1 MNDVLITAETL
12 EDALSQASER
22 FAAPLEALEHEKVE
36 IDEDELLTHSTE
48 EKAVSIRVWI
58 KNEYLSERSCCLL
71 TTLLE
76 HMQHPVQVKCG
87 TIGSLIRLQIVSDDN
102 SRLIGRNGETLE
114 AIEYVLNRMLTRG
127 GVVAPPVIVDVE
139 NYRQRRVNYLERL
152 AKRLAAKAVKT
163 KEEVALHPLKASE
176 RKIIHAI
183 LSPLRGVNTFSRG
196 IDDERQVVI
205 VPDGEEVDPEL
216 LTVPPDKRRRRK
228 PPSGDARGNC

>member
-12 EDALSQASER
+12 DDALRQASER
-22 FAAPLEALEHEKVE
+22 FAAPLEALEYEKVE
-36 IDEDELLTHSTE
+36 IDEDELLTHTDE
-48 EKAVSIRVWI
+48 ELAVSIRVWI
-58 KNEYLSERSCCLL
+58 KSDYLSERSCQLL

-76 HMQHPVQVKCG
+76 HMQHSVQVNCG
-87 TIGSLIRLQIVSDDN
+87 AIGSLIRLQIVSDAN

-139 NYRQRRVNYLERL
+139 NYRQRRVTYLERL
-152 AKRLAAKAVKT
+152 AKRMAAKAVKT

-183 LSPLRGVNTFSRG
+183 LSPLCGVNTVSRG

-205 VPDGEEVDPEL
+205 VPDGNKPDPEL
-216 LTVPPDKRRRRK
+216 LGLPREKRRRGK
-228 PPSGDARGNC
+228 PPTGDARGNC